1 MKVYFILALALVAI
15 AEIPE
20 EEDVLV
26 LDDSN
31 IDEAL
36 DTYDEI
42 LIEFYAPW
50 CGHCKTLAPE
60 YAKAAAKL
68 KKNDPPVRIAKCD
81 ATVATESASKYGVQ
95 GFPTLKYFINKNP
108 SEYNGG
114 RTEDTIVSWILKK
127 IGQGLQTLK
136 DAAGA
141 KEFLEANPIAVL
153 INADKDSAEFKNFEA
168 VVKG

>member
-1 MKVYFILALALVAI
+1 MKLCFILALALVAF

-26 LDDSN
+26 LDDTN

-36 DTYDEI
+36 ETYSEI

-50 CGHCKTLAPE
+50 CGHCKSLAPE

-68 KKNDPPVRIAKCD
+68 KKNDPPIRIAKCD
-81 ATVATESASKYGVQ
+81 ATVATASASKYGVQ

-114 RTEDTIVSWILKK
+114 RTEDTIVSWIMKK
-127 IGQGLQTLK
+127 VGQGLQNLA
-136 DAAGA
+136 DAAAA
-141 KEFLEANPIAVL
+141 KEFLEKNEIAVIL
-153 INADKDSAEFKNFEA
+153 NADKDSAEAKNFES